1 MPILLLGHWRWFPIA
16 HRTKRIRVLPPIRGK
31 LSRGATMAA
40 EWFVDRVVP
49 KFGRTFPPG
58 ALQNPDGGL
67 GEQERTGVECVCAE
81 IVRDRGLY

>member
-1 MPILLLGHWRWFPIA
+1 MA
-16 HRTKRIRVLPPIRGK
+16 HRAKRIRVLPLIHGK

-58 ALQNPDGGL
+58 ALRVVGWGSIYAF
-67 GEQERTGVECVCAE
+67 CAFYAWW
-81 IVRDRGLY
+81 IY

>member
-49 KFGRTFPPG
+49 KFGRTSPPG
-58 ALQNPDGGL
+58 ALQMVGWGSKNAPAWNASAL
-67 GEQERTGVECVCAE
+67 R
-81 IVRDRGLY
+81 